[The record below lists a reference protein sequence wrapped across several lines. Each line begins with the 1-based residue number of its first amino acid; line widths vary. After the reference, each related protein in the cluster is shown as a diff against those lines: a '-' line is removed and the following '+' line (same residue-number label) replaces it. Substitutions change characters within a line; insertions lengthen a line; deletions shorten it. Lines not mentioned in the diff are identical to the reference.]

1 MSQPMAQKASLSNLS
16 EQENPIFVGKH
27 PSDRDSD
34 VDNMEVAPLLHS
46 EMQKVHGRTK
56 CQTCAIVTQTVL
68 LTCIGLVIIAGIL
81 VINWRF
87 GSLNSELSSIAETGV
102 LARPLLS
109 SATNLTDNFND
120 LTGSLGGALGLTGNE
135 SLASGVKDLFS
146 GNGSLASGVKDLT
159 SQLADAGKD
168 LLSGLTDTVSS
179 ARDNR
184 QDKKSNDDENKASD
198 P

>member
-1 MSQPMAQKASLSNLS
+1 MNQPMAQKASLSNLS

-46 EMQKVHGRTK
+46 EMEKVHGRTK

-87 GSLNSELSSIAETGV
+87 ESLNSELSSIAETGV

-120 LTGSLGGALGLTGNE
+120 LTGSLGGALGLTGND
-135 SLASGVKDLFS
+135 SIASGVKDF
-146 GNGSLASGVKDLT
+146 T

-179 ARDNR
+179 ARDK
-184 QDKKSNDDENKASD
+184 DKSSNDDKNKASD

>member
-81 VINWRF
+81 VINYRF
-87 GSLNSELSSIAETGV
+87 GSLNSELNSIAETGV

-135 SLASGVKDLFS
+135 SLASVLTG
-146 GNGSLASGVKDLT
+146 GNGSLASGVKDFT

>member
-135 SLASGVKDLFS
+135 SLASVLTG
-146 GNGSLASGVKDLT
+146 GNGSLASGLKDFT
-159 SQLADAGKD
+159 SQLADTGKD

>member
-1 MSQPMAQKASLSNLS
+1 MSQTMSQPMAQKASLSNLS

-81 VINWRF
+81 VINYRF
-87 GSLNSELSSIAETGV
+87 GSLNSELNSIAETGV

-135 SLASGVKDLFS
+135 SLASGVKDL
-146 GNGSLASGVKDLT
+146 T

-168 LLSGLTDTVSS
+168 LLSGLTDTASS
-179 ARDNR
+179 ARDSR
-184 QDKKSNDDENKASD
+184 QDNKSNDDENKASD

>member
-81 VINWRF
+81 VINYRF
-87 GSLNSELSSIAETGV
+87 GSLNSELNSIAETGV

-135 SLASGVKDLFS
+135 SLASVLT
-146 GNGSLASGVKDLT
+146 GNGSLASGVKDIT

-168 LLSGLTDTVSS
+168 LLSGLTDTASS
-179 ARDNR
+179 ARDSR
-184 QDKKSNDDENKASD
+184 QDNKSNDDENKASD

>member
-81 VINWRF
+81 VINYRF
-87 GSLNSELSSIAETGV
+87 GSLNSELNSIAETGV

-135 SLASGVKDLFS
+135 SLASVLTG
-146 GNGSLASGVKDLT
+146 GNGSLASGLKDFT

>member
-1 MSQPMAQKASLSNLS
+1 MG
-16 EQENPIFVGKH
+16 E
-27 PSDRDSD
+27 
-34 VDNMEVAPLLHS
+34 VDMEVAPLLHS

-81 VINWRF
+81 VINYRF
-87 GSLNSELSSIAETGV
+87 GSLNSELNSIAETGV

-135 SLASGVKDLFS
+135 SLASVLT
-146 GNGSLASGVKDLT
+146 GNGSLASG
-159 SQLADAGKD
+159 
-168 LLSGLTDTVSS
+168 
-179 ARDNR
+179 
-184 QDKKSNDDENKASD
+184 
-198 P
+198 

>member
-81 VINWRF
+81 VINYRF
-87 GSLNSELSSIAETGV
+87 GSLNSELNSIAETGV

-135 SLASGVKDLFS
+135 SLASVLTG
-146 GNGSLASGVKDLT
+146 GNGSLASGLKDFT
-159 SQLADAGKD
+159 SQLADTGKD